1 MNNSQVIPMF
11 YASAL
16 VGCLGYLNV
25 KMSTLFS
32 DAVIAAYSRR
42 HDGAHEANV
51 QRHNSI
57 NINCD
62 RPSTATAP
70 K

>member
-1 MNNSQVIPMF
+1 MIPML
-11 YASAL
+11 Y
-16 VGCLGYLNV
+16 V
-25 KMSTLFS
+25 STLFS
-32 DAVIAAYSRR
+32 DAVIAAHIRR
-42 HDGAHEANV
+42 HDGAKAANV
-51 QRHNSI
+51 EGHNSI